1 MKMGHL
7 LAVVAGLFCFG
18 VNSSIQA
25 ADKVVISY
33 SSRSYA
39 FLPAQV
45 AVAKG
50 FFKDE
55 NLELLLIQMRS
66 QVTVPALMSGEVQ
79 FTLSFGN
86 IIGSAMQGMPFKI
99 LAVLTDKPLHSVVAR
114 PEIKT
119 INDLRGRRI
128 GTQRIGGSDHLAAE
142 AILQARGLDLKEV
155 QFVTLGGDE
164 PVRVEILRKGLVDA
178 ICSVPPGP
186 VRLAREG
193 YNILGGPKDLKI
205 GSPIS
210 ALAVTDSRLKSNRE
224 ETKKV
229 LRAVLHGLRFM
240 HERKEDTIL
249 IMSRWLTKL
258 PTWQEIPT
266 TQFYRRSVLTVAP
279 STKLSSSPLRRAR
292 GRSNRISQF
301 LFRKFA
307 TSLYSAKYK
316 RNCGY
321 NRRRWTRIVPGNRH
335 LLPFASPFWDGLR
348 SLQEENSLL
357 TRSSL

>member
-18 VNSSIQA
+18 VNSSIQG

-55 NLELLLIQMRS
+55 NLEPLLIQMRS
-66 QVTVPALMSGEVQ
+66 QVTVPALVSGEVQ

-99 LAVLTDKPLHSVVAR
+99 LAVLTDKPLHSVIAR

-142 AILQARGLDLKEV
+142 AILQAKGLDLKDV

-229 LRAVLHGLRFM
+229 LRAVLRGLRFM

-249 IMSRWLTKL
+249 IMSRWLNQTADVARDSYDSIL
-258 PTWQEIPT
+258 PSFSPDGGTVDKTFEFAIEARKGTIKSDKPIP
-266 TQFYRRSVLTVAP
+266 
-279 STKLSSSPLRRAR
+279 LSQVRD
-292 GRSNRISQF
+292 I
-301 LFRKFA
+301 
-307 TSLYSAKYK
+307 
-316 RNCGY
+316 
-321 NRRRWTRIVPGNRH
+321 
-335 LLPFASPFWDGLR
+335 
-348 SLQEENSLL
+348 SLL
-357 TRSSL
+357 REVQKELRLQ